1 MIPVGMIFIKLCHY
15 LECFG
20 WRLDFHRT
28 LRIVKLEILE
38 LYIFF
43 PPPCPNKFNVYTLDG
58 VEGKGEKGNCG
69 RTKKTI
75 DVQREYT
82 TRNKRKSANMMEILG
97 RTSLS

>member
-1 MIPVGMIFIKLCHY
+1 MGGFPGLGWGSWRGVVGCMIPVGMIFIKLCHY

-43 PPPCPNKFNVYTLDG
+43 LFLCLNKFNVYTLDG
-58 VEGKGEKGNCG
+58 VE
-69 RTKKTI
+69 
-75 DVQREYT
+75 RELW
-82 TRNKRKSANMMEILG
+82 KD
-97 RTSLS
+97 